1 MRVKSSMRTIVR
13 SALTALVFATGVAGP
28 AQAAYSTSGAG
39 QVATAATVSTV
50 ASLAASTISAG
61 ISSSISGGVSG
72 GFAPPATG
80 TGFAPTGGS
89 NLLQGSSAQPLWSI
103 NQTGLAAAAA
113 SRGVNIWAQGGYTNS
128 KNSFNGGASNDAR
141 FDGDIWVG
149 VVGAD
154 YRMSS
159 RVTLG
164 VAGGYQLVD
173 INTTF
178 NAGKIKQTGFGVTP
192 YMAVILNQNY
202 YLDFSAGYWLL
213 DNEVSRNAGT
223 ARASY
228 GGSRW
233 NVGANLNGNW
243 TRGKWVV
250 GGKVGYQYINAKE
263 DAYTETGSAA
273 ATGSLTSDAVKIGQG
288 QLGAT
293 AGYQMGSITPYGMAR
308 IEHNFLQPTLV
319 LNSGVGAQPAA
330 NRTGY
335 RLGGGVRFNV
345 SSSVTGDVSANTLYG
360 KSDYKE
366 FGVGGTV
373 RVAF

>member
-1 MRVKSSMRTIVR
+1 M
-13 SALTALVFATGVAGP
+13 ALTLAAGYTAP

-39 QVATAATVSTV
+39 QIATSATVSTV
-50 ASLAASTISAG
+50 ASLAASTISSG
-61 ISSSISGGVSG
+61 ISSSISGGIGG
-72 GFAPPATG
+72 GFAPAGPTG
-80 TGFAPTGGS
+80 GGFAPTGGG
-89 NLLQGSSAQPLWSI
+89 NLLQGSSAQPFWSI

-113 SRGVNIWAQGGYTNS
+113 ARGINIWAQGGYTNS
-128 KNSFNGGASNDAR
+128 KNSFNGGANNDTR
-141 FDGDIWVG
+141 FGGDIWVG

-154 YRMSS
+154 YRASS

-173 INTTF
+173 IDTTF
-178 NAGKIKQTGFGVTP
+178 NSGKIKQTGFGVTP
-192 YMAVILNQNY
+192 YMAVLLNQNY

-228 GGSRW
+228 SGSRW
-233 NVGANLNGNW
+233 NVGGNLNGNW
-243 TRGKWVV
+243 TRGKWVI
-250 GGKVGYQYINAKE
+250 GGQVGYQYINAKE

-273 ATGSLTSDAVKIGQG
+273 AAGNLTSPVVKIGQG
-288 QLGAT
+288 RLGAT
-293 AGYQMGSITPYGMAR
+293 AGYQLGSMTPYGMAR

-335 RLGGGVRFNV
+335 RLGGGLRFNV
-345 SSSVTGDVSANTLYG
+345 SSSVSGDVSANTLYG
-360 KSDYKE
+360 KTDYKE
-366 FGVGGTV
+366 WGVGGTV

>member
-1 MRVKSSMRTIVR
+1 MRVKANMRIIVR
-13 SALTALVFATGVAGP
+13 SALTALVLATGIAGP
-28 AQAAYSTSGAG
+28 AQAAYSVSGAS
-39 QVATAATVSTV
+39 QVITV
-50 ASLAASTISAG
+50 AAIASVSSLAASTIASG
-61 ISSSISGGVSG
+61 ISSSIGGAISGG
-72 GFAPPATG
+72 GFAPAG
-80 TGFAPTGGS
+80 GGGFAPSGGS

-113 SRGVNIWAQGGYTNS
+113 ARGINLWAQGGYTNS
-128 KNSFNGGASNDAR
+128 KNSFNAGTNNDTR
-141 FDGDIWVG
+141 FNGDIWVG

-154 YRMSS
+154 YKMSS

-243 TRGKWVV
+243 QRGKWVV
-250 GGKVGYQYINAKE
+250 GGVVGYQYINAKE
-263 DAYTETGSAA
+263 DPYTETGSAA
-273 ATGSLTSDAVKIGQG
+273 VAGSITSDAVKIGQG
-288 QLGAT
+288 KLGAT
-293 AGYQMGSITPYGMAR
+293 AGYQMGSVTPYGMAR

-319 LNSGVGAQPAA
+319 LNNGVGGQPAA

-335 RLGGGVRFNV
+335 RLGGGVRFNM
-345 SSSVTGDVSANTLYG
+345 SSSVSGDLSANTLYG
-360 KSDYKE
+360 KTDYKE
-366 FGVGGTV
+366 WGVGGTV

>member
-1 MRVKSSMRTIVR
+1 MRVKSNMRIIVR
-13 SALTALVFATGVAGP
+13 SALTALALAAGIAGP

-39 QVATAATVSTV
+39 QVATAATVATV
-50 ASLAASTISAG
+50 ASLAASTIASG
-61 ISSSISGGVSG
+61 ISSSISGATG
-72 GFAPPATG
+72 GFAPVGTG
-80 TGFAPTGGS
+80 GGFAPTGGS
-89 NLLQGSSAQPLWSI
+89 TLLQGSSAQPLWSI

-113 SRGVNIWAQGGYTNS
+113 ARGINLWAQGGYTNS
-128 KNSFNGGASNDAR
+128 KNSFNAGTNNDTR
-141 FDGDIWVG
+141 FNGDIWVG
-149 VVGAD
+149 VVGVD
-154 YRMSS
+154 YKASS

-178 NAGKIKQTGFGVTP
+178 NAGKVKQTGFGVTP
-192 YMAVILNQNY
+192 YMAVVLNQTY

-213 DNEVSRNAGT
+213 DNEVSRNAGA

-228 GGSRW
+228 AGSRW

-319 LNSGVGAQPAA
+319 LNNGVGAQPAA

-335 RLGGGVRFNV
+335 RVGGGVRLAMSSAV
-345 SSSVTGDVSANTLYG
+345 SGDLSANTLYG

-366 FGVGGTV
+366 WGVGGTI